1 MQQNWVTA
9 PQASC
14 FFEIKHQD
22 RQHRVTRV
30 IQLRE
35 DRTRTRIVGIS
46 YSVSCKGHIK
56 ES

>member
-22 RQHRVTRV
+22 LQHRVTRV

-35 DRTRTRIVGIS
+35 SREEGTARHIPVVVKDL
-46 YSVSCKGHIK
+46 VS
-56 ES
+56 E

>member
-22 RQHRVTRV
+22 LQHQVTRV
-30 IQLRE
+30 IQLPERGRE
-35 DRTRTRIVGIS
+35 EGTGNQDII
-46 YSVSCKGHIK
+46 
-56 ES
+56 

>member
-22 RQHRVTRV
+22 LQHRVTRV

-35 DRTRTRIVGIS
+35 VFHFRNPKKKKRVAERKR
-46 YSVSCKGHIK
+46 SVL
-56 ES
+56 